1 MVSTYVCRSRYGSRG
16 RPPCP
21 SSNFSRFVRRAGI
34 SKVRFRGLRT
44 QCRRCESG
52 RKPDQIA
59 HLQAPM
65 RSSCYHC
72 NVMAHGFRL
81 LHIFVLNLQYESQL
95 IFEEREYLQ
104 SSSHTTPELDEVQ
117 PSGHTELQVPLEP
130 STTRRPSPFRDP
142 PTSRTCVLL
151 FLPEIISKVL

>member
-1 MVSTYVCRSRYGSRG
+1 MVSTYVRRSRCGSRG

-21 SSNFSRFVRRAGI
+21 RSNFSRFVRRAGI
-34 SKVRFRGLRT
+34 PKVRFRGLRT

-59 HLQAPM
+59 LLQAQM
-65 RSSCYHC
+65 WSSCYHC

-81 LHIFVLNLQYESQL
+81 LHIFVLSIHYERQL
-95 IFEEREYLQ
+95 MFEERAYLQ
-104 SSSHTTPELDEVQ
+104 SSSHTTPELAVVQ

-130 STTRRPSPFRDP
+130 STTRRPSPIRDP
-142 PTSRTCVLL
+142 PTSRT
-151 FLPEIISKVL
+151 